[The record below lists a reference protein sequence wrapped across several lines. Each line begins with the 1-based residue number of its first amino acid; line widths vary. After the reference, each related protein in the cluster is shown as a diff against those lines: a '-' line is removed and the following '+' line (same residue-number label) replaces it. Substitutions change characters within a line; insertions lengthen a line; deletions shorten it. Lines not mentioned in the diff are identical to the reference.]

1 MLQLRGPGRGPG
13 SPPGLGHVL
22 GSRRGGA
29 TSALFP
35 VLTSLSP
42 SRWVGTGERGWS
54 RGRAHGHASVC
65 MVSLGVRF
73 LRFVCGTGRCLSRLP
88 CVSAFVGRDGCVRD
102 GCEVRLRDLCVRV
115 SRVSLV
121 MCVLAYRYCTGSC
134 GRAGAGVL
142 VGLDGCEVL
151 LCDPC
156 ARARPFVP
164 CVWSRLPRCLFTGT
178 GSPVQYRCV
187 SRLPRVFLPVPS

>member
-1 MLQLRGPGRGPG
+1 M
-13 SPPGLGHVL
+13 
-22 GSRRGGA
+22 
-29 TSALFP
+29 
-35 VLTSLSP
+35 
-42 SRWVGTGERGWS
+42 
-54 RGRAHGHASVC
+54 
-65 MVSLGVRF
+65 
-73 LRFVCGTGRCLSRLP
+73 RFVCVI
-88 CVSAFVGRDGCVRD
+88 CVSVCPV
-102 GCEVRLRDLCVRV
+102 CPL
-115 SRVSLV
+115 
-121 MCVLAYRYCTGSC
+121 CVLAYRYCTGSC